1 MKLEFNLEKQ
11 AAKVAHINVREEMHG
26 EDPILPLDVKVETDV
41 PNDFLSYLSP
51 TLKWSLY
58 DKADGQGELIK
69 DDAHLSALRYPEL
82 GVLGWAGEME
92 GAAVVFHG
100 LKKATDIELE
110 GDVDKVR
117 LECKEGGTVAL
128 TLRIKV
134 QPTPGQ
140 SAALMGLL
148 GHDTKVSVRPAGSEE

>member
-26 EDPILPLDVKVETDV
+26 DDPILALDVRVETNV

-69 DDAHLSALRYPEL
+69 DDAHLPALRHAEL

-92 GAAVVFHG
+92 GASVVFHG
-100 LKKATDIELE
+100 LKKSGDIAIE
-110 GDVDKVR
+110 GSVDKVR
-117 LECKEGGTVAL
+117 FECKEGGTVAL
-128 TLRIKV
+128 TFRVKV
-134 QPTPGQ
+134 MPTPAQ

-148 GHDTKVSVRPAGSEE
+148 GHDAKVSVRPPGEE